1 MEVSSMVQREK
12 QKNKNGV
19 GKKKNLCSL
28 PSKWEQS
35 LKAKG

>member
-19 GKKKNLCSL
+19 EKKPMFITFKMATFF
-28 PSKWEQS
+28 KRQ
-35 LKAKG
+35 G

>member
-19 GKKKNLCSL
+19 GKKTYVYYLQNGNSL
-28 PSKWEQS
+28 
-35 LKAKG
+35 